1 MPVRN
6 ANYSIYSYGNGTD
19 KEEILFF
26 EIWTNGSLTPKEALH
41 EASRKLIDL
50 FSLFLNIE
58 EKNFY
63 LDDDQDKI
71 RLPLFT
77 FHDKLAKQ
85 SKKEKKRL
93 SFDFD

>member
-1 MPVRN
+1 MGRGIELTKKR
-6 ANYSIYSYGNGTD
+6 YF
-19 KEEILFF
+19 FF

-50 FSLFLNIE
+50 FSLFLNTE
-58 EKNFY
+58 EENLH
-63 LDDDQDKI
+63 LDDNQRKI
-71 RLPLFT
+71 HLPLFT

-85 SKKEKKRL
+85 SKKEKKL